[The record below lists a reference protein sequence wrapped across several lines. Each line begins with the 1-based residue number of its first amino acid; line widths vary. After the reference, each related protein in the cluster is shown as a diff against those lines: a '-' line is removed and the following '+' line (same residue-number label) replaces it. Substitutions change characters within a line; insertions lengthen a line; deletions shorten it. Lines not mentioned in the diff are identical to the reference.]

1 MSRIENRVAAEI
13 IGRSKLGKAKY
24 GVTMDREDLSTL
36 EWLQHAKE
44 EAMDLAV
51 YLEKLIQEY
60 NYMPPC
66 SAHDKQMQED
76 EMAEYMYDGEEC
88 DGELGSHP
96 LCCTDY
102 CPCKEAEIEGSIAAD
117 LADIEREKFK
127 ARYTES
133 EVSERRMRHIG
144 QNGNDGLH
152 YMDDERESKL
162 NMTRDYDEA
171 TYLLNKTNWADKNAI
186 QKKQQ
191 LSDYPE
197 SNGIKYV
204 SNSTQ

>member
-13 IGRSKLGKAKY
+13 LGRAAKGKAKY
-24 GVTMDREDLSTL
+24 GVTMDRQDLSPL

-66 SAHDKQMQED
+66 SGHNQASE
-76 EMAEYMYDGEEC
+76 EEEC
-88 DGELGSHP
+88 DGVLGSHP

-102 CPCKEAEIEGSIAAD
+102 CPCKEAEIE
-117 LADIEREKFK
+117 K
-127 ARYTES
+127 
-133 EVSERRMRHIG
+133 RMNIIG

-152 YMDDERESKL
+152 YGSEEDGTGYVNYPSDEL
-162 NMTRDYDEA
+162 DYLA
-171 TYLLNKTNWADKNAI
+171 SKTNWANKKEV

-191 LSDYPE
+191 ISDYPE
-197 SNGIKYV
+197 GNITTTLYPGDIIVTYDEIQTEKGKE
-204 SNSTQ
+204 NS

>member
-1 MSRIENRVAAEI
+1 MSRIEDRVAAEI
-13 IGRSKLGKAKY
+13 LGRAAKGKAKY
-24 GVTMDREDLSTL
+24 GVTMDRQDLSPL

-66 SAHDKQMQED
+66 SGHNQASE
-76 EMAEYMYDGEEC
+76 EEEC
-88 DGELGSHP
+88 DGVLGSHP

-102 CPCKEAEIEGSIAAD
+102 CPCKESEIE
-117 LADIEREKFK
+117 K
-127 ARYTES
+127 
-133 EVSERRMRHIG
+133 RMNIIG

-152 YMDDERESKL
+152 YDDEFDRLGDSSI
-162 NMTRDYDEA
+162 NMTHDY
-171 TYLLNKTNWADKNAI
+171 TTPKFSNR
-186 QKKQQ
+186 

-197 SNGIKYV
+197 PDADKSWKYTTSLYPGDIKITYDEIQTEKGEE
-204 SNSTQ
+204 NS